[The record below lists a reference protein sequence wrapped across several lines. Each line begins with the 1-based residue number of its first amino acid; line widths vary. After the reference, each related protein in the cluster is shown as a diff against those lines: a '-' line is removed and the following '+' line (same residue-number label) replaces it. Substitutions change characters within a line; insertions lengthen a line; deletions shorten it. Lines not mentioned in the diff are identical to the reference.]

1 MVGFPC
7 GIVSSVVTVD
17 DIAQASRY
25 LDGVIFRWV
34 KMNCEIVIA
43 VHLSIW
49 VENWSMW
56 MCSEESEG
64 SI

>member
-1 MVGFPC
+1 
-7 GIVSSVVTVD
+7 
-17 DIAQASRY
+17 
-25 LDGVIFRWV
+25 
-34 KMNCEIVIA
+34 MNCEIVIA